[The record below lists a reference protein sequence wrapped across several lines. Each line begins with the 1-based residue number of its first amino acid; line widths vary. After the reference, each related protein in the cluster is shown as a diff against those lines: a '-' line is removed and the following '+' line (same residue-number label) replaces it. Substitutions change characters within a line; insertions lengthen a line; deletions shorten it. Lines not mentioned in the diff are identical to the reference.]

1 MLKQFISL
9 EWKSFKRSPS
19 FGSGILMKILIGFAA
34 AYFAVCFLILGAG
47 LYFILEEM
55 GLPPLETVNRGLV
68 YYLVCDLAIRYFLQK
83 MPVVNIKPLLSLP
96 VTRNAIVHFALG
108 KTSVSFFNWIH
119 GFWLVPFSIVLLF
132 HGFSPLGVIGWHI
145 GVFALIFAN
154 GYINLLI
161 NNKDALFACVL
172 VLLAVLGWA
181 QYENW
186 FDLTLYFQPVFQSLY
201 DWPVLGL
208 ACVGIAALCYWLSFR
223 FFKARL
229 HLDTGL
235 SSAQSEVKTK
245 DLTWLARF
253 GQMGIFIGNDL
264 RMIARNKR
272 SRMTVIMSGV
282 FLFYGL
288 LFMSGIFEGYNSPA
302 MQMFGGIF
310 VTGGFLM
317 TFGQFVPSW
326 DSAYYPLMMSQ
337 NIPYRDYIMAKWWL
351 MVIGTVAST
360 ILAAFYLLFG
370 WKVYA
375 MIVAGAIFNIG
386 VNSQL
391 VLWGGAYVK
400 TPIDLTSSNRAFGD
414 KQAFNFRTFL
424 ISLPKLLVPMALYAL
439 GYYTLGE
446 WFGIGF
452 VAAAGIIGFGFRN
465 AVFNKVERIYK
476 YEKYKTLEAYKQK

>member
-1 MLKQFISL
+1 MLRQFISL

-19 FGSGILMKILIGFAA
+19 FGSGIAMKIVIGFMA
-34 AYFAVCFLILGAG
+34 AYFAVSFLILGAG
-47 LYFILEEM
+47 LYFILKEM
-55 GLPPLETVNRGLV
+55 GLPPLETVNRALV
-68 YYLVCDLAIRYFLQK
+68 YYLVADLVVRYFLQK

-96 VTRNAIVHFALG
+96 VKRNAIVHFALG

-132 HGFSPLGVIGWHI
+132 QGFSPLGVIGWHI
-145 GVFALIFAN
+145 GVFALLFAN

-161 NNKDALFACVL
+161 NNKDSLFAGVI
-172 VLLAVLGWA
+172 VLLAVLGYA

-186 FDLTLYFQPVFQSLY
+186 FDLTLYFQPVFQALY
-201 DWPVLGL
+201 NWPVLGL
-208 ACVGIAALCYWLSFR
+208 LCVGIAALCYWLSFR
-223 FFKARL
+223 FFKAKL

-235 SSAQSEVKTK
+235 SSAQGEVKTK
-245 DLTWLARF
+245 DLTWLSRF

-272 SRMTVIMSGV
+272 SRTTVIMSGV

-288 LFMSGIFEGYNSPA
+288 LFMSDMFEVYQSPA

-351 MVIGTVAST
+351 MVIGTIAST
-360 ILAAFYLLFG
+360 IIAAFYLIFG
-370 WKVYA
+370 WKAYA

-386 VNSQL
+386 VNSHL

-414 KQAFNFRTFL
+414 KQAFNFRTLL
-424 ISLPKLLVPMALYAL
+424 ISLPKLLVPMGLYAL

-446 WFGIGF
+446 WYGIGI
-452 VAAAGIIGFGFRN
+452 VAAAGVVGYGFRN
-465 AVFNKVERIYK
+465 SVFNRVERIYK
-476 YEKYKTLEAYKQK
+476 VEKYKTLEAYKQK